1 MLNTC
6 TCFIHVYVCWGG
18 DLRPEKKSIRSLVN
32 GFTDGGKPLVMGAGK
47 QTGSTSPLAQ
57 IYVLL

>member
-1 MLNTC
+1 M
-6 TCFIHVYVCWGG
+6 FMYVCVLGEG
-18 DLRPEKKSIRSLVN
+18 NLRPEKKSIRSLVN

-47 QTGSTSPLAQ
+47 QTGSPSPLAQ